1 MITMITNVSTKKTSI
16 ERKTQILRLTI
27 ALTILSCII
36 FLITL
41 TSTRW
46 IIITYPQNFFSTRQN
61 MYLIRSTY
69 GIIWECL
76 VGSSILNSTYEKI
89 CDYHQNQI
97 QNASVPAERT
107 LLGMI
112 RTMLSFSIIHIFLII
127 ITFICGLYSIR
138 DYRYTYKRLT
148 GMIYIL
154 TGNNNF
160 NSGSLVVCIEVLS
173 TIFRYSSD
181 HLPYIYPPNT
191 NHTYGVCYIIAWIIF
206 IQWLGSSFVF
216 FACSKK
222 RKGTFDEATEEEARA
237 NQPVNLGR

>member
-76 VGSSILNSTYEKI
+76 VGSSILNSTNDSY
-89 CDYHQNQI
+89 
-97 QNASVPAERT
+97 NA
-107 LLGMI
+107 
-112 RTMLSFSIIHIFLII
+112 
-127 ITFICGLYSIR
+127 FIYIR